1 MRTTRTLKTM
11 AAVTLLASL
20 ALVAAS
26 STVSCGR
33 AGSGSAEGGGGG
45 EEGSRV
51 ITVGRI
57 KSGFA
62 GVGGEHTG
70 WMLLRGGK
78 DPDLEADVSAVLGR
92 ARELD
97 GTKVRVSGT
106 LYAHDYVERGKVQ
119 ILKIETLQPVTE

>member
-11 AAVTLLASL
+11 AAVTLLALLVL
-20 ALVAAS
+20 AAAS

-33 AGSGSAEGGGGG
+33 AGSGSAEGGGG
-45 EEGSRV
+45 EEGGRV

-78 DPDLEADVSAVLGR
+78 DPDLEADVSAVLAR

-106 LYAHDYVERGKVQ
+106 LYAHDYVERGKVL
-119 ILKIETLQPVTE
+119 ILKIETLQAAPE